1 MDDVSDLEWRKSTRS
16 NDTGGMCVEVA
27 EWRTSR
33 RSDDT
38 GGMCV
43 EVAVATS

>member
-1 MDDVSDLEWRKSTRS
+1 MSNLEWRKSS
-16 NDTGGMCVEVA
+16 
-27 EWRTSR
+27 

-43 EVAVATS
+43 EVALTDRRQA